1 MGSIVREKS
10 APFSVLGIHTL
21 PAAALQESRRSVMR
35 VALAS
40 VAAAALIAA
49 QVPATY
55 AADVRIV
62 P

>member
-1 MGSIVREKS
+1 
-10 APFSVLGIHTL
+10 
-21 PAAALQESRRSVMR
+21 MR

-55 AADVRIV
+55 ASDVRTPLASYLIGSSLNLRLD
-62 P
+62 